1 MKLKE
6 NRWTIIGIVFLIAV
20 ATGAYFWAIGLMDS
34 LYNYRS
40 LLHDAPP
47 APAESFSWAAEEP
60 ITRRVVFVLV
70 DALRDDTSRNA
81 EVMPYLNELR
91 AHGASATS
99 HSQEPSYSAPG
110 YSVINTGAWPHL
122 SDGPAMNLDYAEIPT
137 WTQDNLFSA
146 THRAGLK
153 TAIAGYYWFEK
164 LIPQVDVDASFYT
177 PLEDDTAD
185 RAVVNAALPWLE
197 SGEYQFIFI
206 HLDQVDYA
214 GHHEGGPQ
222 DPRWD
227 AAAGRVDAYINEI
240 VSQLDLELDTVLITS
255 DHGQINSGGHGGG
268 EEIVL
273 TEPLILVGAGVN
285 PGQYPDTRMIDIAPT
300 VTTLL
305 GANIPATNQGHVL
318 FDMLTLSANQK
329 TVVEKALDAQQR
341 QLHTA
346 YAEKIGGDLLL
357 IREDLGV
364 VTGTEFAIDAML
376 LQQKNNERQTR
387 YTWPIVFFIF
397 PAYALF
403 RSWNDKNIRW
413 LLGGAVAYV
422 ALFNFRYA
430 ILDGRIYSLSSV
442 ISINELVIYSAT
454 TVAIAL
460 DLVWIVLMLKLGIFK
475 KGALKTAETSLLLT
489 GIVLYLLSLP
499 ILWNI
504 GVNGILVDWAL
515 PEFPVLFRAFLSLVQ
530 AMMVAIMGI
539 LLTGVGALV
548 AKVTS

>member
-1 MKLKE
+1 MKKY
-6 NRWTIIGIVFLIAV
+6 RWIFIGISSFLLIA
-20 ATGAYFWAIGLMDS
+20 AGAYFWATGLMDS
-34 LYNYRS
+34 LYDYRS
-40 LLHDAPP
+40 LLHDNPP
-47 APAESFSWAAEEP
+47 APAEAFKWATEDP
-60 ITRRVVFVLV
+60 ITRRVVFILV
-70 DALRDDTSRNA
+70 DALRDDTSHNA

-91 AHGASATS
+91 AQGASATS
-99 HSQEPSYSAPG
+99 HSKEPSYSAPG
-110 YSVINTGAWPHL
+110 YSVINIGAWPHL
-122 SDGPAMNLDYAEIPT
+122 SDGPVMNLDYENVPT
-137 WTQDNLFSA
+137 WTQDNLFSS

-164 LIPQVDVDASFYT
+164 LIPQTDVDASFYT

-185 RAVVNAALPWLE
+185 RAVVDAALQWLD
-197 SGEYQFIFI
+197 SGEYQFVFI

-227 AAAGRVDAYINEI
+227 AAAGRVDGYISEI
-240 VSQLDLELDTVLITS
+240 VSHLDLGLDTVLITS
-255 DHGQINSGGHGGG
+255 DHGQIDSGGHGGE

-273 TEPLILVGAGVN
+273 TEPLILVGAGIN

-305 GANIPATNQGHVL
+305 GANIPATSQGHVL
-318 FDMLTLSANQK
+318 FDMLTLSLDQK
-329 TVVEKALDAQQR
+329 TAVQKALDAQQR
-341 QLHTA
+341 QLHAA
-346 YAEKIGGDLLL
+346 YTEVIGGDPLPV
-357 IREDLGV
+357 REDMGV

-376 LQQKNNERQTR
+376 LQTKNNERQTR
-387 YTWPIVFFIF
+387 YTWPVIFFVF

-403 RSWNDKNIRW
+403 RSWNDKSIRW

-430 ILDGRIYSLSSV
+430 ILDGRTYSLSSV
-442 ISINELVIYSAT
+442 IGINELVLYSAT

-460 DLVWIVLMLKLGIFK
+460 GLVWLVLMLKLDIFK
-475 KGALKTAETSLLLT
+475 KGVQKTAETNLLLT
-489 GIVLYLLSLP
+489 GIVLYLLSFP

-515 PEFPVLFRAFLSLVQ
+515 PEFPILFRAFLSLVQ
-530 AMMVAIMGI
+530 GMMVAIMGI

-548 AKVTS
+548 AKLSS